1 MEVRTFKQIEKDLI
15 DIDFVKSDNVIT
27 GEDYEDWVKSRF
39 RHLTEEEQ
47 EAYNKCLDNISEDTG
62 ISLFD
67 K

>member
-15 DIDFVKSDNVIT
+15 DIGFVKSDNVIT